1 MDPSFIYSD
10 LTVPDLGS
18 LGWFQ
23 PKVPFS
29 TLGCVNYVKF
39 INDPVIVSRTTLVS
53 YFPGCFA
60 EFHAGHLDVVKQAVA
75 CCQSITDDYLVVIA
89 PANSDYTTEKYGKD
103 SLFATNK
110 YRYDRICSVLQGIE
124 GNVAIDLNTMLN
136 YRVDYNFTDLLY
148 DFITRDGLSYHGL
161 FYTPHI
167 VCGKDRDYF
176 QKLEYVT
183 DKLSVLYVDDTTGAS
198 SSAHIRSVGN
208 TKVVKKNLLLRC
220 NTEAEYELFVKY
232 FHDQYNEIVL
242 ALLEDEIQD
251 ASRWN
256 DKEKFDITICKDYT
270 FLPYVKVHRRFDD
283 PLSSVD
289 GHITDGNFKGLKVL
303 DSDVFSGGTRKF
315 IEQSGGSLYAVYDF
329 SNKLDEYELLD
340 ISDFYKPEFAYPY
353 VDISSR
359 CSMQAFDLAAHINYN
374 EFQKELRCKT

>member
-23 PKVPFS
+23 PKAPYA
-29 TLGCVNYVKF
+29 TLADVNYVKF
-39 INDPVIVSRTTLVS
+39 ISQPKAITRTTLVA

-60 EFHAGHLDVVKQAVA
+60 QFHEGHLGVVKQAVA
-75 CCQSITDDYLVVIA
+75 YCQAVTDDYLVVVA
-89 PANSDYTTEKYGKD
+89 PANSDYTTDKYGKD

-110 YRYDRICSVLQGIE
+110 YRYDRICEVLKDID
-124 GNVAIDLNTMLN
+124 GNVAIDLNPMLN
-136 YRVDYNFTDLLY
+136 YQVDYNFTDLLHGFVTRHVAY
-148 DFITRDGLSYHGL
+148 DDLVHV
-161 FYTPHI
+161 PAI

-176 QKLEYVT
+176 LNLEEAT
-183 DKLSVLYVDDTTGAS
+183 DKLQVMYVDDTTFAS
-198 SSAHIRSVGN
+198 SSSHIQSVGN

-289 GHITDGNFKGLKVL
+289 GHITEGSFDGLKVL

-315 IEQSGGSLYAVYDF
+315 IEHSGGSLYTVYDF
-329 SNKLDEYELLD
+329 SDTLDQYELLD
-340 ISDFYKPEFAYPY
+340 IADFYKPEFAYPY